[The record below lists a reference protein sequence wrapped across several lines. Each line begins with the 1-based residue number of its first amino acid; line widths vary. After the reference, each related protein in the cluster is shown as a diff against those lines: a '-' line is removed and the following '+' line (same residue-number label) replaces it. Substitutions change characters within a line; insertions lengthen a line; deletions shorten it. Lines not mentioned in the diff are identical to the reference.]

1 MVNVSDTFKAAL
13 EDDNRNFSGSCTI
26 TLTSDESIPIDNSQ
40 LWDNGF
46 VIDDATSNTGGFD
59 VGSAI
64 AQKFTLRL
72 NNMYDDFS
80 DYDFTGAEIS
90 DVKVSLLLES
100 GKTESVPKGIYTVN
114 ETSYD
119 GDIITL
125 ECLDNMHKFDVGY
138 SISNLAYPATLFQ
151 IVQDACGCCDVVLA
165 TDSLQFE
172 HYDYVISEKPDDST
186 ITFRDILTWVGQIS
200 GHFWKCNSKGQL
212 TAGWY
217 NMTDLS
223 AGANIHTLQT
233 NTVTDVSADMDDV
246 VITCVRVITEDE
258 NSNQVTYQSG
268 SDGYTIV
275 IDSNKLVAN
284 DNAADIA
291 SMVGERIVGLRFRP
305 MTVSTL
311 QDPTIEAGDG
321 AIVYDRKLKSYKT
334 FFTNVVFS
342 IDADNQM
349 SNDAESA
356 LRNSAE
362 RFSEAT
368 KIYRDLIKR
377 VNRNKTEWEKAY
389 DELKKG
395 MEGKNGLFPVMQK
408 QEDGSTVLN
417 FCDTPTLDKAT
428 VVVRLSAN
436 GWGMSTDGGKTWNVG
451 ALVDGTTITKILN
464 AIGINADWI
473 NVGTLSGKYIDA
485 RGLVVLDS
493 EGKNTTF
500 KVTEDGKVIILPEA
514 FLLADKS
521 IDQTIIEKAQEEA
534 KKQTA
539 LNVILSN
546 EYQGI
551 PTDANG
557 NYTTLPECNTI
568 IQVLFGATDVT
579 NDATYTVTEQ
589 DISGIWDAD
598 KHTYTVTGI
607 SADTGYV
614 DFLIKYQ
621 ELSVE
626 KRFTIVKQKQGTS
639 GANAVTYQIESD
651 TTVVMRNAEETY
663 VPESI
668 LFKNYKVTGSTK
680 TLQKS
685 NILIQTTVDGETFK
699 TVKNVNVTDGQYTL
713 YLSTLDSDITAV
725 RYVFRSSNLGNPVL
739 ATMTIPVINSVEL
752 TEKQIYNLLTDNGAR
767 DILTY
772 VDGKLYLN
780 GTYIK
785 GKTID
790 ADKLNVEDLKSIAA
804 AIAQWVI
811 KDNYI
816 QSKTGNTRLYAD
828 GRIQIGN
835 VILASDGD
843 AFTVRN
849 GLHIYAGTDAISD
862 GTDKFKV
869 FNLSHVTSGGHL
881 VFASD
886 GATVSY
892 LSSSSKRYKD
902 HVSDMTIEEAEK
914 LLKIPVIW
922 FKYKKGY
929 LDESD
934 WLNGKRL
941 PGFYAEDI
949 YDIFPEAAQLNEAG
963 KPEDWNYR
971 TMIPAMLKI
980 IQDQNERI
988 GKLEEQLMEGK
999 NE

>member
-1 MVNVSDTFKAAL
+1 MIDTSAEYKTAILNNRILHHEAIIEFTDETILTPKDIDLYTFKIAENTSNQNSFDIGSVIAKQL
-13 EDDNRNFSGSCTI
+13 NLKISNIDAEYNKHKFSGAKI
-26 TLTSDESIPIDNSQ
+26 T
-40 LWDNGF
+40 
-46 VIDDATSNTGGFD
+46 AR
-59 VGSAI
+59 VG
-64 AQKFTLRL
+64 L
-72 NNMYDDFS
+72 
-80 DYDFTGAEIS
+80 EIS
-90 DVKVSLLLES
+90 GRTEWLKKGVYYAEPGSFS
-100 GKTESVPKGIYTVN
+100 GDTISVTA
-114 ETSYD
+114 YD
-119 GDIITL
+119 SIT
-125 ECLDNMHKFDVGY
+125 KFDTPY
-138 SISNLAYPATLFQ
+138 SESTLKYPATLGE
-151 IVQDACGCCDVVLA
+151 IVRDACSVCDVAMSADLAAFSQSDLVVQSRPSDSSLTFRQVLQYVGEIA
-165 TDSLQFE
+165 CLFFKMNEDDRLTASWYDTDLLESEQVEENAIKIE
-172 HYDYVISEKPDDST
+172 HYT
-186 ITFRDILTWVGQIS
+186 G
-200 GHFWKCNSKGQL
+200 
-212 TAGWY
+212 
-217 NMTDLS
+217 
-223 AGANIHTLQT
+223 
-233 NTVTDVSADMDDV
+233 TVETDDV
-246 VITCVRVITEDE
+246 VITGIHVVED
-258 NSNQVTYQSG
+258 G
-268 SDGYTIV
+268 SDSETMYDYGTAGYMLEIKE
-275 IDSNKLVAN
+275 NKLIQDGNGASVAEY
-284 DNAADIA
+284 
-291 SMVGERIVGLRFRP
+291 VGTKINGLIFRP
-305 MTVSTL
+305 LSIKC
-311 QDPTIEAGDG
+311 QGDPAREAGDI
-321 AIVYDRKLKSYKT
+321 AVVTDRKGNKYKT
-334 FFTNVVFS
+334 ILTGVTYTAKAQQDLVCG
-342 IDADNQM
+342 
-349 SNDAESA
+349 AESPAQQSATRYSKATQVYRELRKTIRQQRTEFVKA
-356 LRNSAE
+356 LESLQNAMNE
-362 RFSEAT
+362 KEGLYP
-368 KIYRDLIKR
+368 I
-377 VNRNKTEWEKAY
+377 TEKLE
-389 DELKKG
+389 
-395 MEGKNGLFPVMQK
+395 NGSHILY
-408 QEDGSTVLN
+408 
-417 FCDTPTLDKAT
+417 FCDHKTLEESK
-428 VVVRLSAN
+428 VVIKLNAE

-493 EGKNTTF
+493 ERKNATF
-500 KVTEDGKVIILPEA
+500 KVTEDGKLIILPEA

-521 IDQTIIEKAQEEA
+521 IDQAIIEKAREEA
-534 KKQTA
+534 KKMTNLQ
-539 LNVILSN
+539 VILSN
-546 EYQGI
+546 ENQGVS
-551 PTDANG
+551 TNADG
-557 NYTTLPECNTI
+557 SYTTFPTCSTTL
-568 IQVLFGATDVT
+568 QVLRGAEDITA
-579 NDATYTVTEQ
+579 DAEYTVTEQ
-589 DISGIWDAD
+589 DISGTWDAD

-614 DFLIKYQ
+614 DFLVKYQ

-651 TTVVMRNAEETY
+651 VTVVMRNAEETY

-680 TLQKS
+680 VLQKS

-752 TEKQIYNLLTDNGAR
+752 TEKQIYNLLTSNGTR

-816 QSKTGNTRLYAD
+816 QSKTGNVRLYAN
-828 GRIQIGN
+828 GQIKIGN
-835 VILASDGD
+835 VTLASDGD
-843 AFTVRN
+843 ACTVKY
-849 GLHIYAGTDAISD
+849 GLHVYAGTDTISD

-869 FNLSHVTSGGHL
+869 FNLNHVTSGGHL

-949 YDIFPEAAQLNEAG
+949 YDIFPEAAQLDEAG
-963 KPEDWNYR
+963 KPEDWNFR
-971 TMIPAMLKI
+971 VMIPTILKLV
-980 IQDQNERI
+980 QSQNERI
-988 GKLEEQLMEGK
+988 NNLRQRISKLEQLMEGK